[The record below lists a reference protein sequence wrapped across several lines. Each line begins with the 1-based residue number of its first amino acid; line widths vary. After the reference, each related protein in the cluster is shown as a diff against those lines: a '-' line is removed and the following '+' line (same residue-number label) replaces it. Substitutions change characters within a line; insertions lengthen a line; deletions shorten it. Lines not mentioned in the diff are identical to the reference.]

1 MPINFKGIPTTNGR
15 GYLEDNISEIN
26 ERLKSFP
33 IEERAAILGTIME
46 ESGGN
51 PLAKNNSGA
60 YQGLLQWGADRY
72 VPQSSDKNTEMNNQI
87 QYILSTVRDKEGGVN
102 WTHGGRGSGYNTKD
116 EAYSTFNNS
125 NAPFKDRYRAF
136 SYGYVR
142 PKGKEDS
149 YNNRLNVARK
159 VLNNLVVN
167 EVLSKP
173 KPKKWTPMKFEQRQF
188 PSKYSGGGDLNAD
201 YWDSL
206 PLADKAEMM
215 KVAVAN
221 GMTTMPEIRKAYN
234 EFAEGGKIRGK
245 DDDYYDYMVKLA
257 DKKAKD
263 WGVDPDI
270 LLTRML
276 NDNEYNYKAFFNM
289 DRKNAM
295 GMLTASPEAHFS
307 DVGKTV
313 YHPTFSNESMYS
325 GKTSDYNPRG
335 TVGGEWRNYEGKE
348 YYIPSESQFANSDI
362 NLEETKRYLSQ
373 ADPNVMISMI
383 GAPDSMLTPE
393 EIRRRNM
400 AKYARLNTYYPITSD
415 YTWTGHSSLTASRL
429 NPNFTLTSKKID
441 KGGKSKDYN
450 LVTNNCSDATR
461 EGLEYVFG
469 KKIDPVFFT
478 TPGDVEDFA
487 KESLGGV
494 ERYNGDTMFD
504 PKVKKY
510 IQMTPAQKRRR
521 DKAKGESEVYIPITR
536 EEGSKLFDYIEEG
549 KKRNEFAAGG
559 YKPSGRLQKDIALW
573 EGTEMQ
579 RNRPFSEM
587 TRQFN
592 ATVPKEI
599 QAKLQ
604 PNQLDALYSYGYN
617 VGMGRLKERVLP
629 TLTAYTQGKASR
641 EDVQK
646 AMWATKD
653 SQLRGLA
660 RRRNWERAMFGGN
673 YTAPFEEGKIGVQI
687 DPARYTLPEGF
698 FENMNEQINGIE
710 IPQMQF
716 QGGVDVD
723 PETLYRKPVVDGS
736 LLGSNGNTDIGMVYN
751 PQEEKMEDMERL
763 GMVMKML
770 GGRGLMGGLGN
781 R

>member
-1 MPINFKGIPTTNGR
+1 MPTNFIGIPTTKGR
-15 GYLEDNISEIN
+15 EYIPKNISEIN

-33 IEERAAILGTIME
+33 IEKRAAILGTIIE

-51 PLAKNNSGA
+51 PLAKNDSGA

-72 VPQSSDKNTEMNNQI
+72 RPTSSDESEELDNQI
-87 QYILSTVRDKEGGVN
+87 QYILSTVKDKEGGIN
-102 WTHGGRGSGYNTKD
+102 WTHGGRGSGYSTKD
-116 EAYSTFNNS
+116 ETYSTFNNS
-125 NAPFKDRYRAF
+125 NAPFRDRYRAF

-142 PKGKEDS
+142 PAGKEDS
-149 YNNRLNVARK
+149 YNNRLKVAK
-159 VLNNLVVN
+159 DVLNRMVVEEN
-167 EVLSKP
+167 LSKP

-188 PSKYSGGGDLNAD
+188 PSKYSEGGDLNAD

-206 PLADKAEMM
+206 SIADKAEMM
-215 KVAVAN
+215 RVAIAN
-221 GMTTMPEIRKAYN
+221 GITTLPEIRKVYN
-234 EFAEGGKIRGK
+234 KFAEGGDIREK

-313 YHPTFSNESMYS
+313 WHPTFSNESIYS

-335 TVGGEWRNYEGKE
+335 TVGGEWGEYGGRE
-348 YYIPSESQFANSDI
+348 YYIPSNSQFINNDI
-362 NLEETKRYLSQ
+362 NVEKTEEYLMQ
-373 ADPNVMISMI
+373 A
-383 GAPDSMLTPE
+383 
-393 EIRRRNM
+393 
-400 AKYARLNTYYPITSD
+400 
-415 YTWTGHSSLTASRL
+415 
-429 NPNFTLTSKKID
+429 
-441 KGGKSKDYN
+441 
-450 LVTNNCSDATR
+450 
-461 EGLEYVFG
+461 
-469 KKIDPVFFT
+469 
-478 TPGDVEDFA
+478 
-487 KESLGGV
+487 
-494 ERYNGDTMFD
+494 D
-504 PKVKKY
+504 PKVKISLINKPAY
-510 IQMTPAQKRRR
+510 ILN
-521 DKAKGESEVYIPITR
+521 EY
-536 EEGSKLFDYIEEG
+536 SK
-549 KKRNEFAAGG
+549 GG
-559 YKPSGRLQKDIALW
+559 YKPSSKLQKDIATW

-599 QAKLQ
+599 QARLQ

-660 RRRNWERAMFGGN
+660 RRRNWERAMFGGD
-673 YTAPFEEGKIGVQI
+673 YKAPFEDGKIGVQI
-687 DPARYTLPEGF
+687 DPARYVLPDGF
-698 FENMNEQINGIE
+698 FENVNNQINGIE

-723 PETLYRKPVVDGS
+723 PETLYKKPVIDWNLFGS
-736 LLGSNGNTDIGMVYN
+736 SGNADIYN
-751 PQEEKMEDMERL
+751 PQDENREDMERL

-770 GGRGLMGGLGN
+770 GRGILS
-781 R
+781 